1 MKALFNEEKLH
12 RDKDAKKNK
21 IDFGFQAK
29 QISDI
34 ESPFAKFPMPNLK
47 TISVNAGERVESI
60 PAMNANYRPQRK
72 QYSPKEVK
80 KYMTSTIDLSQ
91 PDFTYCEIKDIG
103 KHSEYVRMQQA
114 YESDKRFGEKY
125 AQLVRKT
132 LKEKEMKN
140 RKQKDEALLSNTESK
155 QILLRN
161 SMYILPHLK
170 DSQVK
175 YFLLN
180 FVNLLHSTLFLILA
194 IDYLFTITR
203 FVAINQTDCACRLAI
218 RSIKGARKLHRFHR
232 FCLPF
237 KRLSAGATVLR

>member
-1 MKALFNEEKLH
+1 MKSTIDLHKKRNNDPHKLFKAINDPNNAKGSYFFKMKALFNEEKLH

-132 LKEKEMKN
+132 LKEKEIKE

-170 DSQVK
+170 DSQVNHL
-175 YFLLN
+175 LLN
-180 FVNLLHSTLFLILA
+180 SVNLLHS
-194 IDYLFTITR
+194 R
-203 FVAINQTDCACRLAI
+203 F
-218 RSIKGARKLHRFHR
+218 F
-232 FCLPF
+232 
-237 KRLSAGATVLR
+237 